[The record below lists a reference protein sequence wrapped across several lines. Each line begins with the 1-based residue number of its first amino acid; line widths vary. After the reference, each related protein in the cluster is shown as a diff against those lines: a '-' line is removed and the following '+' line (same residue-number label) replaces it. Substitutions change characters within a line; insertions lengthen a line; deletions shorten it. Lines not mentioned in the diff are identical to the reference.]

1 MIKKYRLAIMA
12 LLLAAWM
19 SSGLAAD
26 VQLGA
31 GDVLKIT
38 VYDHPD
44 LSLETRVSEA
54 GSISYPLIGQVTV
67 GGISS
72 AAAEKKIAGLLE
84 GGKFIRN
91 AQVNIIVTV
100 MQSQQVS
107 ILGQV
112 NRPGRYPIEGRR
124 SILEILALAGGVN
137 SEAGDTAT
145 LVRNRN
151 GNSSKEVIDIL
162 GMVQSGDLAL
172 NSEVLA
178 GDIVYVAR
186 AQKFYIY
193 GQVQRPGMY
202 RLERGMTVLQALSVG
217 GGLSQRG
224 TERGIRIKRSDLRGV
239 MQEIPVKHDDLIQ
252 TDDVVY
258 IQESLF

>member
-1 MIKKYRLAIMA
+1 MIKKYSMAIIA
-12 LLLAAWM
+12 LLLAALL
-19 SSGLAAD
+19 SPVVAAD
-26 VQLGA
+26 VLLGA

-44 LSLETRVSEA
+44 LTLETRVSEA
-54 GSISYPLIGQVTV
+54 GGISYPLVGQVTV

-72 AAAEKKIAGLLE
+72 AVAEKKIASLLE
-84 GGKFIRN
+84 SGKFIRN

-112 NRPGRYPIEGRR
+112 NRPGRYPIDGRR
-124 SILEILALAGGVN
+124 SILEVLALAGGVN

-145 LVRNRN
+145 LVRHRD
-151 GNSSKEVIDIL
+151 GNSNKQVIDIMS
-162 GMVQSGDLAL
+162 MVESGDLAL

-186 AQKFYIY
+186 AKRFYIY
-193 GQVQRPGMY
+193 GQVQRPGVY

-217 GGLSQRG
+217 GGLSPRG
-224 TERGIRIKRSDLRGV
+224 TERGIRIKRSDLNGA
-239 MQEIPVKHDDLIQ
+239 MQEMTAKHDDLINM
-252 TDDVVY
+252 DDVLYV
-258 IQESLF
+258 QESLF

>member
-1 MIKKYRLAIMA
+1 MA
-12 LLLAAWM
+12 LFMAILI
-19 SSGLAAD
+19 SPVFAAD

-54 GSISYPLIGQVTV
+54 GSISYPLIGQVAV

-100 MQSQQVS
+100 LQSQQVS
-107 ILGQV
+107 MLGQL
-112 NRPGRYPIEGRR
+112 NRPGRYPMEGRR
-124 SILEILALAGGVN
+124 SVLDMLALAGGVN
-137 SEAGDTAT
+137 AEAGDTAT
-145 LVRNRN
+145 VVRTRD
-151 GNSSKEVIDIL
+151 GNTTKEVIDII
-162 GMVQSGDLAL
+162 GMVQSGDMTPNLEL
-172 NSEVLA
+172 QG

-186 AQKFYIY
+186 AKRFYIY
-193 GQVQRPGMY
+193 GQVQRPGVY
-202 RLERGMTVLQALSVG
+202 RLERSMTVLQALSVG

-224 TERGIRIKRSDLRGV
+224 TERGIRIKRSDINGA
-239 MQEIPVKHDDLIQ
+239 MQELTVKHDDLIQ
-252 TDDVVY
+252 TDDVLYV
-258 IQESLF
+258 QESLF

>member
-1 MIKKYRLAIMA
+1 MIKKYWMTIIA
-12 LLLAAWM
+12 LLLAGLM
-19 SSGLAAD
+19 SPVFAAD
-26 VQLGA
+26 VLLGA

-44 LSLETRVSEA
+44 LALETRVSEA

-112 NRPGRYPIEGRR
+112 NRPGRYPIDGRR
-124 SILEILALAGGVN
+124 SVLEILALAGGVN

-145 LVRNRN
+145 VVRNRD

-186 AQKFYIY
+186 AQRFYIY

-202 RLERGMTVLQALSVG
+202 RLERGMTVVQALSVG

-224 TERGIRIKRSDLRGV
+224 TERGIRIKRSDLNGV
-239 MQEIPVKHDDLIQ
+239 MQEIPSKHDDVIHA
-252 TDDVVY
+252 DDVLY